1 MSASLR
7 AVDIIA
13 DKRDGKALG
22 EEQIASFIS
31 GYARGDI
38 PDYQAAAWCMAV
50 FLKGMTPQETGYLT
64 KAMIDSGDVINLLP
78 SQNPFV
84 DKHSTG
90 GVGDKISLILAPIA
104 AACGAKVP
112 MMSGRALGHTGG
124 TLDKL
129 ESIPGYT
136 TAMSPQR
143 FSEGV
148 ESIGYAMTGQS
159 DTCVPADRK
168 LYALRDVIAAVESIP
183 LITGSILS
191 KKFAEGADTL
201 VMDVKCGA
209 GAFMKTIADARELAR
224 SLVLTGKSLGRH
236 VIAVI
241 TDMSEPLGRKIGNF
255 LEVEEAI
262 DCLKGQGPEDVMET
276 TYRLTAWLLV
286 AAGLES
292 DITAAERRCQRAVND
307 GSAMRKFRE
316 STKFQGGDLKKLDA
330 MAGSARARYSK
341 DVVSSKSGYLAGIDA
356 YAVGLAGVALGIG
369 RNTAADTVEALA
381 GIELLK
387 KTGEPVTAGD
397 PVMRLWAEEAGR
409 LEAGEAC
416 LEGAIRTELKPFTLP
431 RRLILEEISE

>member
-1 MSASLR
+1 MSTPLR

-13 DKRDGKALG
+13 DKRDGKALS
-22 EEQIASFIS
+22 EEQITSFIS
-31 GYARGDI
+31 GYTRGNI

-50 FLKGMTPQETGYLT
+50 FLRGMTPQETGYLT
-64 KAMIDSGDVINLLP
+64 RAMIDSGDVINLLP

-136 TAMSPQR
+136 TAMSPQY
-143 FSEGV
+143 FAEGV

-168 LYALRDVIAAVESIP
+168 LYALRDVISTVESIP

-209 GAFMKTIADARELAR
+209 GAFMKTIEDARELAK
-224 SLVLTGKSLGRH
+224 SLVLTGKSLGRR

-262 DCLKGQGPEDVMET
+262 DCLKGQGPEDVMEI

-286 AAGLES
+286 AADVEN
-292 DITAAERRCQRAVND
+292 DITAAEHRCRRAVAD
-307 GSAMRKFRE
+307 ESAMRKFRE
-316 STKFQGGDLKKLDA
+316 SAKFQGGDLKKLDA
-330 MAGSARARYSK
+330 MVGSARARYSK
-341 DVVSSKSGYLAGIDA
+341 EVVSRKSGYLAGIDA

-369 RNTAADTVEALA
+369 RNTVADTVEALA
-381 GIELLK
+381 GIEILK
-387 KTGEPVTAGD
+387 KTGEPVSVGD
-397 PVMRLWAEEAGR
+397 SVMRLWAEETGR
-409 LEAGEAC
+409 LEAGEAW
-416 LEGAIRTELKPFTLP
+416 LEGAIRIELKPSTFP
-431 RRLILEEISE
+431 RHLILEEISD

>member
-1 MSASLR
+1 MR